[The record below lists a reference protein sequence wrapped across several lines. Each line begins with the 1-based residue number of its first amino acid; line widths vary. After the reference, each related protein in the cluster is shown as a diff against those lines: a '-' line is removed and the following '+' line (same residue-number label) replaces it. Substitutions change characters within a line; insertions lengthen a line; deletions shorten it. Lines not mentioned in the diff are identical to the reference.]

1 MSLTGNAEA
10 AVIEWTARVAMQ
22 LLQLEFAR
30 ETAERQFDL
39 AQQYSDRAQSLLD
52 RQLAMI
58 DNDNGRWFGGGGP
71 CLDGFIAEV
80 CGIAPYTE
88 NYLDE
93 AARTM
98 ATVRMAGST
107 AQKKIVEC
115 ANIHCVG
122 QTIHQVN
129 ELAFKEAALAT
140 AAVQLAFRR
149 GEVDTERKN
158 AVRLANKAQ
167 AIAMAKGSMNGSSA
181 GLAGLAQAYTSMAKN
196 AGDGMN
202 SALQS
207 MGFQAQA
214 LATSFA
220 RNPFTGRNA
229 DPTMTSRES
238 SDVGPGGSGFSG
250 NVYSGVNTTN
260 MIGVD
265 AASMGINSAGGA
277 LNGSWGS
284 NPSDGMFGG
293 DGSQAGSAGN
303 STGDTSQADAYW
315 SNNDGWNY

>member
-10 AVIEWTARVAMQ
+10 AIIEWTARVAMQ

-30 ETAERQFDL
+30 KTAERQFDL

-52 RQLAMI
+52 RQLAML

-80 CGIAPYTE
+80 CGIAPHTE

-122 QTIHQVN
+122 QTVHQVN

-149 GEVDTERKN
+149 EEVDTERKN

-167 AIAMAKGSMNGSSA
+167 AIAMSKGAMNGSSA
-181 GLAGLAQAYTSMAKN
+181 GLAGLAQAYTSMARN
-196 AGDGMN
+196 AGDGMS

-220 RNPFTGRNA
+220 RNPFTGRGS
-229 DPTMTSRES
+229 DPTQTTVSTES
-238 SDVGPGGSGFSG
+238 QTQAANNSFANTFAAYETPTI
-250 NVYSGVNTTN
+250 GVN
-260 MIGVD
+260 
-265 AASMGINSAGGA
+265 AASTGINSAGGA

-284 NPSDGMFGG
+284 NPSDGMMGS

-303 STGDTSQADAYW
+303 STGNTLQSDAYW
-315 SNNDGWNY
+315 SGNDGWNY

>member
-1 MSLTGNAEA
+1 MCSVTGNAESSA
-10 AVIEWTARVAMQ
+10 IEWTARVAMQ

-30 ETAERQFDL
+30 KTAARQFDL

-52 RQLAMI
+52 RQLAML

-122 QTIHQVN
+122 QTVHQVN

-149 GEVDTERKN
+149 EEVDTERKN

-181 GLAGLAQAYTSMAKN
+181 GLTGLAQAYASMAKT

-207 MGFQAQA
+207 MGFQAQN
-214 LATSFA
+214 LATSAA
-220 RNPFTGRNA
+220 RNPFTGRGA
-229 DPTMTSRES
+229 DPTRTTVSTES
-238 SDVGPGGSGFSG
+238 QTQAANNSFANTFAAYETPTI
-250 NVYSGVNTTN
+250 GVN
-260 MIGVD
+260 

-277 LNGSWGS
+277 LNGAWGS
-284 NPSDGMFGG
+284 NPGDGTYGS

-303 STGDTSQADAYW
+303 STGSTSQSDAYW
-315 SNNDGWNY
+315 SGINGFF